1 MILRDIVVKVILYN
15 FSVIM
20 RLNCCWHGHWSIRH
34 GVSYGITSK
43 CYL

>member
-1 MILRDIVVKVILYN
+1 MILRDIVVNIILYN

-20 RLNCCWHGHWSIRH
+20 RLNCCGHRHCARH

>member
-1 MILRDIVVKVILYN
+1 MILRDIVVNGILYN
-15 FSVIM
+15 FSVIVG
-20 RLNCCWHGHWSIRH
+20 LNCGARH

>member
-1 MILRDIVVKVILYN
+1 MILRDIVVNIILYN

-20 RLNCCWHGHWSIRH
+20 RLNCFARH

>member
-1 MILRDIVVKVILYN
+1 MILRDIVVNVILYN
-15 FSVIM
+15 FSVITG
-20 RLNCCWHGHWSIRH
+20 LNCGARH

>member
-1 MILRDIVVKVILYN
+1 MILRDIVVNVILYN

-20 RLNCCWHGHWSIRH
+20 GLNCGARH
-34 GVSYGITSK
+34 GVSYGITCK